1 MDSLRVYDGPAFLD
15 PSEMGSARY
24 GREPLVRVALPDRE
38 DVDAMACRWSASH
51 VLVSWQDV
59 PGGPMLSA
67 WVPAGWVERIK
78 PDVARWLPLPGR
90 DPMPR
95 LDH

>member
-15 PSEMGSARY
+15 PSEVGSARY

-51 VLVSWQDV
+51 VLVAWQDR
-59 PGGPMLSA
+59 PGGPMLQA
-67 WVPAGWVERIK
+67 WVPAGWVQRIA
-78 PDVARWLPLPGR
+78 PDASAWHRPEGR
-90 DPMPR
+90 DPTPWR
-95 LDH
+95 E